1 MTGNPISG
9 AEFHIA
15 YANGTPVDANNG
27 RISSAGR
34 YVTDSRGEITL
45 TDVTGTIVVT
55 DVIWYERCL
64 SRQNTHITIAAGH
77 LWRMIALCMRKAAIP
92 A

>member
-1 MTGNPISG
+1 
-9 AEFHIA
+9 
-15 YANGTPVDANNG
+15 VDANNG

-55 DVIWYERCL
+55 E
-64 SRQNTHITIAAGH
+64 T
-77 LWRMIALCMRKAAIP
+77 KAAEGYYIQRNSI
-92 A
+92 